1 MIYDPAMKIAKGHKV
16 RIEFDLKVKGGDV
29 IESSAK
35 TGPIEYVHGEGK
47 MLPGLE
53 QRLEG
58 MAIGQETKGVI
69 PANEAI
75 PEDKLPT
82 KDILLTEF
90 PKGENLDVGRVFQA
104 KGPAGEPIAFR
115 IVSVDKTKAVVRFLH
130 PLAGKDLEYRVK
142 VLMIDDPQAKKRAV
156 AVPPPPAD
164 ALEVEEEK

>member
-1 MIYDPAMKIAKGHKV
+1 MKIAKGHKV
-16 RIEFDLKVKGGDV
+16 RIEFDLKVKGGEV

-35 TGPIEYVHGEGK
+35 SGPIEYVHGEGK

-53 QRLEG
+53 KRLEG

-75 PEDKLPT
+75 PESMLPT
-82 KDILLTEF
+82 KDIAVSEF
-90 PKGENLDVGRVFQA
+90 PKGEKLDVGRVFQA
-104 KGPAGEPIAFR
+104 KGPAGEPIAFK
-115 IVSVDKTKAVVRFLH
+115 VTAVDKTKVTVRFLH

-142 VLMIDDPQAKKRAV
+142 VLMIDDPTAKKRAV

-164 ALEVEEEK
+164 ALDLKLDEEK